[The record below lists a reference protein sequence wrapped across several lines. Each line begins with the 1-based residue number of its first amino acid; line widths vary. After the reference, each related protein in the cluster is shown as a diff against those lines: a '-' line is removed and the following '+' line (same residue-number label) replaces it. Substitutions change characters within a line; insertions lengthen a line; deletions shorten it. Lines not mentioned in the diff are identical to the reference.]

1 MEKFRKKHYI
11 IAGVLLLF
19 VITNPSRTAFTS
31 FLGVSEDSGGARKF
45 NGLFFSLYQDT
56 RVKKEN
62 GAYKNKES
70 LYLGILANFIR
81 LSTTTK
87 PL

>member
-1 MEKFRKKHYI
+1 MKKLKRKHYI
-11 IAGVLLLF
+11 IAAVGILF
-19 VITNPSRTAFTS
+19 IITNPSRTAFTS

-62 GAYKNKES
+62 GKYKNKES
-70 LYLGILANFIR
+70 LYLGVLANFIR
-81 LSTTTK
+81 LSTTTT
-87 PL
+87 PF